1 MSEEASNPAP
11 EKPAEGGG
19 GSQVIMIMAIISVLM
34 LGGGFALAYFVLPKQ
49 LLDMATK
56 DWPKQEA
63 AHAEGDAHA
72 AGAADGGHGEAKKDD
87 GHGDAKKAD
96 AGHGE
101 AKKDD
106 GHGDAKKADA
116 GHGEAKKDDGHGDA
130 KKADAGHGEAKK
142 EEGGGHGGGAEAAAA
157 PDFKIEDLFV
167 NTAGSRGARTAKV
180 SLSIEAD
187 KPVLDEM
194 TARKPR
200 IIDTVSMVIGSKSSD
215 ELTAPTTRA
224 TLRSELIA
232 TLNAILTKGKVG
244 NIYFLELLI
253 Q

>member
-72 AGAADGGHGEAKKDD
+72 AGAADG
-87 GHGDAKKAD
+87 
-96 AGHGE
+96 GHGE